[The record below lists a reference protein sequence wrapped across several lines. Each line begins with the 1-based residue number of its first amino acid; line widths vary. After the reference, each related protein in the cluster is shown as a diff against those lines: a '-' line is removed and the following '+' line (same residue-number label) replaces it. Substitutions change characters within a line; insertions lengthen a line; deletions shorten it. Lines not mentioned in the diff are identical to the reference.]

1 MCDPED
7 REGVVY
13 AIFCKLAP
21 VCWLLFAV
29 SMPVLAQTGND
40 WRIVPGER
48 VGPVTAATT
57 RADLPRLFPGAP
69 AKDDEIELAEGVL
82 EPATQ
87 IADLAIIW
95 SAKDPGAHPA
105 RLFICRGG
113 KRASCQ
119 WQTAD
124 GITLGVRLDRLEQ
137 LNGRPFSIAGFGF
150 DYGGNVLSWNGGK
163 LARLDCG
170 PRLILTLDGDRGRD
184 GRLTVDLT
192 SEERHSITGDKT
204 VASDT
209 PAMRKVNPAVTE
221 LVFQFADTQPCA
233 SR

>member
-1 MCDPED
+1 V
-7 REGVVY
+7 R
-13 AIFCKLAP
+13 
-21 VCWLLFAV
+21 WLLFAL
-29 SMPVLAQTGND
+29 SIPALAQVTND

-48 VGPVTAATT
+48 LGPVTAATA

-87 IADLAIIW
+87 IADLAIVW
-95 SAKDPGAHPA
+95 SGKNADAHPS
-105 RLFICRGG
+105 RIFICRG
-113 KRASCQ
+113 RRRSTCQ
-119 WQTAD
+119 WRTAD

-137 LNGRPFSIAGFGF
+137 LNGRPFSMSGFGF
-150 DYGGNVLSWNGGK
+150 DYGGNVLSWSGGK

-184 GRLTVDLT
+184 GRLTIDLT
-192 SEERHSITGDKT
+192 PDERHSITGDKP

-209 PAMRKVNPAVTE
+209 PAMRKVNPSVTE
-221 LVFQFADTQPCA
+221 MVFQFAGVQPCKA
-233 SR
+233 R

>member
-1 MCDPED
+1 M
-7 REGVVY
+7 R
-13 AIFCKLAP
+13 
-21 VCWLLFAV
+21 WLLFAL
-29 SMPVLAQTGND
+29 SIPALAQIGND

-48 VGPVTAATT
+48 VGPVTATVT

-87 IADLAIIW
+87 VADLAIIW
-95 SAKDPGAHPA
+95 SGKSADAHPS
-105 RLFICRGG
+105 RIFICRG
-113 KRASCQ
+113 RRRSSCQ
-119 WQTAD
+119 WRTAD

-137 LNGRPFSIAGFGF
+137 LNGRHFSISGFGF

-170 PRLILTLDGDRGRD
+170 PRLILTLDGDRSRD
-184 GRLTVDLT
+184 GRLIVGLT
-192 SEERHSITGDKT
+192 PDERHSITGDKE

-209 PAMRKVNPAVTE
+209 PAIRKVNPSVTE
-221 LVFQFADTQPCA
+221 MVFQFAGAQPCN

>member
-1 MCDPED
+1 V
-7 REGVVY
+7 R
-13 AIFCKLAP
+13 
-21 VCWLLFAV
+21 WLLFAL
-29 SMPVLAQTGND
+29 SIPALAQTND
-40 WRIVPGER
+40 RRIVPGER

-82 EPATQ
+82 EPATH
-87 IADLAIIW
+87 IADLAIVW
-95 SAKDPGAHPA
+95 SRKNADAHPA
-105 RLFICRGG
+105 RIFICRG
-113 KRASCQ
+113 RRRTSCQ

-137 LNGRPFSIAGFGF
+137 LNDRAFSISGFGF

-184 GRLTVDLT
+184 GRLTIDLLT
-192 SEERHSITGDKT
+192 DERHSITGDKP
-204 VASDT
+204 VPSDT
-209 PAMRKVNPAVTE
+209 PAMRKVNPSVTE
-221 LVFQFADTQPCA
+221 MVFQFAGAPPCPT
-233 SR
+233 R

>member
-1 MCDPED
+1 V
-7 REGVVY
+7 R
-13 AIFCKLAP
+13 
-21 VCWLLFAV
+21 WLLFALAI
-29 SMPVLAQTGND
+29 SALAQTSND
-40 WRIVPGER
+40 WRIVPGKR
-48 VGPVTAATT
+48 IGPLTAAAT

-95 SAKDPGAHPA
+95 SSKDTSAHPA
-105 RLFICRGG
+105 RIFICRGG
-113 KRASCQ
+113 RRASCQ

-163 LARLDCG
+163 LARLGCG

-184 GRLTVDLT
+184 GRLTIELT

-204 VASDT
+204 VASDL

-221 LVFQFADTQPCA
+221 MVFQFADIQPCA

>member
-1 MCDPED
+1 V
-7 REGVVY
+7 R
-13 AIFCKLAP
+13 
-21 VCWLLFAV
+21 WLLFA
-29 SMPVLAQTGND
+29 LAFTAFAQIKND
-40 WRIVPGER
+40 WRIVPGQR

-57 RADLPRLFPGAP
+57 RADVPRLFPGSP

-87 IADLAIIW
+87 IADLAIVW

-105 RLFICRGG
+105 RVFICRGRR
-113 KRASCQ
+113 RASCQ
-119 WQTAD
+119 WRTPD
-124 GITLGVRLDRLEQ
+124 GITLGVRLDRLES
-137 LNGRPFSIAGFGF
+137 LNGRRFSIAGFGF

-170 PRLILTLDGDRGRD
+170 PRLILTLDGGRGRD
-184 GRLTVDLT
+184 GRLAVDLT

-204 VASDT
+204 VASDL

-221 LVFQFADTQPCA
+221 MVFQFADIQPCA